1 MAKIHETLRT
11 IKAGARNNKYRVLYP
26 VLGEELDI
34 VCNAASN
41 PGREMGTVEVFIKG
55 RKVQYAAEEQEEGTW
70 ELTMYN
76 DPLLQYR
83 NFFLEIINSI
93 HSFGEPQYLN
103 DNGGVQSSGLSV
115 NDINLGTNSTT
126 TSSGGGGDFSG
137 WGKFGD
143 LVNNVQNVVSAANT
157 AYNNVNNA
165 FVQFQRVGRSVQD
178 FTSGDLTGLQ
188 EVFNI
193 NSYRR
198 PWYMTEIVIE
208 QLDHNGFTVSRTILH
223 NAFVSNVGPIDYSD
237 EAGEVSTSSITFTY
251 SGISF
256 Q

>member
-11 IKAGARNNKYRVLYP
+11 IKAGARNNKYRVMYP
-26 VLGEELDI
+26 ILGEELDI
-34 VCNAASN
+34 VCNATTN
-41 PGREMGTVEVFIKG
+41 PGREMGTVDVFIKG
-55 RKVQYAAEEQEEGTW
+55 RKVQYAAESQEEGTW

-76 DPLLQYR
+76 DPTLQHR
-83 NFFLEIINSI
+83 NFFLETMNAI
-93 HSFGEPQYLN
+93 HNFGEPQYLV
-103 DNGGVQSSGLSV
+103 DNGGVENSDFGI
-115 NDINLGTNSTT
+115 NAINLGTNATGGSTN
-126 TSSGGGGDFSG
+126 DFSG

-143 LVNNVQNVVSAANT
+143 FVAGVEGAVSAANT
-157 AYNNVNNA
+157 AYNNISNA
-165 FVQFQRVGRSVQD
+165 FVQFQRVGRSVKD

-208 QLDHNGFTVSRTILH
+208 QLDHNGFKVSRTILH
-223 NAFVSNVGPIDYSD
+223 NAFISNVGPIDYSD
-237 EAGEVSTSSITFTY
+237 ETGEVSTSAITFTY
-251 SGISF
+251 SGISY